1 MIVELRE
8 VTEEDLPILFAYQL
22 DPVATDMAAFPA
34 RERNEFIA
42 HWLKIMADE
51 TLVTMAV
58 VVDGQVAG
66 DIVGFDRLG
75 VREVGYWIGR
85 DFWGKGVATRALL
98 AFLDHDRTRP
108 LFARV
113 ATRNVASIRVLHKC
127 GFTIADASE
136 EPPDPLGDGVEE
148 TVLRLDA
155 EPYTRP
161 VDFAP

>member
-8 VTEEDLPILFAYQL
+8 VTEDDLLILFEYQL

-34 RERNEFIA
+34 RARDEFVA
-42 HWLKIMADE
+42 HWIKIMAEE
-51 TLVTMAV
+51 TNVTMAV

-66 DIVGFDRLG
+66 DIVSFNRLG

-85 DFWGKGVATRALL
+85 DFWGKGVATQALV

-113 ATRNVASIRVLHKC
+113 ATRNVASIRVLQKC
-127 GFTIADASE
+127 GFTIADVSD
-136 EPPDPLGDGVEE
+136 EPPDPLGDGGEE
-148 TVLRLDA
+148 TVLKLDA
-155 EPYTRP
+155 EPETRP